1 MDVVGV
7 GVDVV
12 GVGHAIVDVIAH
24 VSESFITEHGLAKG
38 VMTIVSYEQSEKLHS
53 AMPSSVHMAGGSA
66 ANTVAGLASL
76 GGSAAYIGKVGSDLY
91 GEIFSRQLQS
101 AGVQFTPPGAHDLH
115 TSAHNLPTARCLVQ
129 VTCDAERTLNTY
141 LGISG
146 FLSPEDIDTDLVA
159 SSHIT
164 YCEGYLWDT
173 TTAKQALQLSMAT
186 AQDAGRVVAMSLSDV
201 LCVERHRDEWLDLI
215 DDHVDLVFANE
226 HEACA
231 LANTDNLD
239 EACHFLASLVYT
251 SAVTQGAQGSTV
263 LRGGRRGIRETIP
276 AVKVQNVVDLTGAG
290 DLYASGFIW
299 GLTQN
304 ATLRECGEIASISAS
319 QAIQHIGAQN
329 HLANHNIAIHH
340 TNAHHLATHHLL
352 DTQNRLNTQDL
363 LDTNNRLN
371 AR

>member
-1 MDVVGV
+1 MKPEL
-7 GVDVV
+7 DVV

-24 VSESFITEHGLAKG
+24 VPESFITEHGLAKG
-38 VMTIVSYEQSEKLHS
+38 AMTIVSYEQSEKLHS
-53 AMPSSVHMAGGSA
+53 AMPSSVHVAGGSA

-76 GGSAAYIGKVGSDLY
+76 GGSAAYIGKVGSDIY

-101 AGVQFTPPGAHDLH
+101 AGVQFTPVSAHD
-115 TSAHNLPTARCLVQ
+115 LPTARCLVQ

-146 FLSPEDIDTDLVA
+146 FLTPDDIDTDLVA

-173 TTAKQALQLSMAT
+173 TTAKQALQLSMTT

-215 DDHVDLVFANE
+215 DDYVDLVFANE
-226 HEACA
+226 NEACA
-231 LANTDNLD
+231 LANTENLD
-239 EACHFLASLVYT
+239 EAYDLLASLVCT

-263 LRGGRRGIRETIP
+263 LRGGRRGSRETIP

-290 DLYASGFIW
+290 DLYASGFLW
-299 GLTQN
+299 GFTQN
-304 ATLRECGEIASISAS
+304 STLRECGEIASISAS
-319 QAIQHIGAQN
+319 RAIQQLGAQN
-329 HLANHNIAIHH
+329 
-340 TNAHHLATHHLL
+340 
-352 DTQNRLNTQDL
+352 Q
-363 LDTNNRLN
+363 LN
-371 AR
+371 A